1 MTKRLKREPKAEWK
15 TKDFIWTE
23 KPKGAEKITDDFND
37 VNTHPYPLKQF
48 PFQAIH
54 VPSTPQTHT
63 HTHTHTHA
71 RAHSYRG
78 THKDTWQKHKI

>member
-1 MTKRLKREPKAEWK
+1 MKDKRFYLNRKNQRGQK
-15 TKDFIWTE
+15 
-23 KPKGAEKITDDFND
+23 KITDDFND

-63 HTHTHTHA
+63 HTQT
-71 RAHSYRG
+71 HSYRG
-78 THKDTWQKHKI
+78 THKDTLQKHKI